1 MRVRIRS
8 ERIDRVDVDRQPH
21 LVEIVAAL
29 KEITA
34 RITGATAVPEAI
46 TDLLKVTTDVL
57 PRHVQ
62 CGMTLISEG
71 EPATFASTSLP
82 LALVDETQNAGGDGP
97 CMEAIR
103 TRDVVMSNDLADE
116 TRWPVW
122 VALATR
128 HGVRSVLSY
137 PFDVDPLT
145 LGALNLYADRPHAL
159 ADEVPIIAMLVADH
173 ASLLLRVR
181 MQQIAQRELPPPEG
195 GGVPHAEVERAVGI
209 VMAQRGCPPAQ
220 ALRHLHEAADKLGVG
235 VPVVAE
241 RLVRTVSDRGGA
253 PN

>member
-1 MRVRIRS
+1 LFG
-8 ERIDRVDVDRQPH
+8 EEDRVDVERQPH

-34 RITGATAVPEAI
+34 RITSATALPEAV

-57 PRHVQ
+57 PHGVH

-82 LALVDETQNAGGDGP
+82 LEVVDETQHAGGDGP

-103 TRDVVMSNDLADE
+103 TRDVVTSDDLADE
-116 TRWPVW
+116 VRWPVW
-122 VALATR
+122 AALAR
-128 HGVRSVLSY
+128 RRGVRSVLSY

-145 LGALNLYADRPHAL
+145 LGALNLYADAPHAFV
-159 ADEVPIIAMLVADH
+159 EETPIVAMLVADH

-181 MQQIAQRELPPPEG
+181 MQQIADRGPANEESSS
-195 GGVPHAEVERAVGI
+195 AAVERAVGI
-209 VMAQRGCPPAQ
+209 VMAQRGCPPSQ

-241 RLVRTVSDRGGA
+241 RLVRTVSDRGVATG
-253 PN
+253 

>member
-1 MRVRIRS
+1 
-8 ERIDRVDVDRQPH
+8 VDVDRQPH

-34 RITGATAVPEAI
+34 RITSAAGIPEAV
-46 TDLLKVTTDVL
+46 TDMLKVTTDVL

-62 CGMTLISEG
+62 CGMTLVSEG

-82 LALVDETQNAGGDGP
+82 MEVIDETQFAGGDGP

-103 TRDVVMSNDLADE
+103 TRDVVMSEDLADE
-116 TRWPVW
+116 GRWPAW
-122 VALATR
+122 TSLAR
-128 HGVRSVLSY
+128 RRGLWSVMSY
-137 PFDVDPLT
+137 PFDIDPLT
-145 LGALNLYADRPHAL
+145 LGALNLYGETPHAL
-159 ADEVPIIAMLVADH
+159 GADVPIVAMLVADH

-181 MQQIAQRELPPPEG
+181 MQQIGEPAPATDAAG
-195 GGVPHAEVERAVGI
+195 DDVTVERAVGI
-209 VMAQRGCPPAQ
+209 VMAQRGCPPSQ

-241 RLVRTVSDRGGA
+241 RLVRTVSDRGVAGQTSGD
-253 PN
+253 PR

>member
-1 MRVRIRS
+1 
-8 ERIDRVDVDRQPH
+8 VDVERQPH

-34 RITGATAVPEAI
+34 RITSATALPEAVN
-46 TDLLKVTTDVL
+46 DLLKVTTDVL
-57 PRHVQ
+57 PRHVH
-62 CGMTLISEG
+62 CGMTLVGEG

-82 LALVDETQNAGGDGP
+82 LEVVDETQHAGGDGP

-103 TRDVVMSNDLADE
+103 TRDVVMSDDLADE
-116 TRWPVW
+116 HRWPTW
-122 VALATR
+122 TTLAR
-128 HGVRSVLSY
+128 RRGVRSVLSY

-145 LGALNLYADRPHAL
+145 LGALNLYADAPHTFAE
-159 ADEVPIIAMLVADH
+159 DTPIVAMLVADH

-181 MQQIAQRELPPPEG
+181 MQQIADRDRTPASDEPSS
-195 GGVPHAEVERAVGI
+195 AAVERAVGI
-209 VMAQRGCPPAQ
+209 VMAQRGCPPSQ

-241 RLVRTVSDRGGA
+241 RLVRTVSDRGVATG
-253 PN
+253 

>member
-1 MRVRIRS
+1 
-8 ERIDRVDVDRQPH
+8 VDVDRQPH

-34 RITGATAVPEAI
+34 RITSATAIPEAV

-62 CGMTLISEG
+62 CGMTLVSEG

-82 LALVDETQNAGGDGP
+82 MEVVDETHHAGGDGP

-103 TRDVVMSNDLADE
+103 SRDVVLSEDLADE
-116 TRWPVW
+116 PRWPAW
-122 VALATR
+122 TRLAR
-128 HGVRSVLSY
+128 RRGVHSVMSY

-145 LGALNLYADRPHAL
+145 LGALNLYGEAPHAFA
-159 ADEVPIIAMLVADH
+159 ADVPIVAMLVADH

-181 MQQIAQRELPPPEG
+181 MQQIAQRSVADLAG
-195 GGVPHAEVERAVGI
+195 GDAAVERAVGI
-209 VMAQRGCPPAQ
+209 VMAQRGCPPSQ

-241 RLVRTVSDRGGA
+241 RLVRTVSDRGVTA
-253 PN
+253 